1 MVDLKTPA
9 STYNGAFASPQA
21 TPATP
26 YYERTKGTPN
36 LHQIPHTADDPATV
50 EGSRFSVRIP
60 AQLDSD

>member
-1 MVDLKTPA
+1 MVDPKTPA

-36 LHQIPHTADDPATV
+36 LHQIRHTADDPATV
-50 EGSRFSVRIP
+50 EGSSSSVRML
-60 AQLDSD
+60 ARLDND